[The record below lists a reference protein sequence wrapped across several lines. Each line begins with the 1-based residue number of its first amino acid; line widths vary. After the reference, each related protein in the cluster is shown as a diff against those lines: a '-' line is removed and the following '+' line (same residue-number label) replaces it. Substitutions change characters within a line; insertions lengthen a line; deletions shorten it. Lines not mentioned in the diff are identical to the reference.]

1 MVKLC
6 RKQDANELNIRYDNS
21 SKHLFQH
28 HTLALICHFPT
39 SFDVEDPLV
48 TLNELSHIATI
59 VNFIIIRAFHITHKT
74 NGPLAISGCVD

>member
-6 RKQDANELNIRYDNS
+6 RKQDANELNI
-21 SKHLFQH
+21 
-28 HTLALICHFPT
+28 LALICHFPT
-39 SFDVEDPLV
+39 SFDVEDEMN
-48 TLNELSHIATI
+48 LNELSHIATI